1 MNITWKIS
9 NIEWIESVGDFTKV
23 VKNVHYWVQAEDD
36 AGNMGYTWG
45 NVQLDIDNL
54 TTFTDFDALT
64 EETVIGWAKTA
75 LNSTYFS
82 GPLTGAAM
90 MEQEAKR
97 ICLEQDPLRKRGI
110 GMPWQL

>member
-9 NIEWIESVGDFTKV
+9 NIEWIESVGEFTKV

-54 TTFTDFDALT
+54 ATFTDFDALT
-64 EETVIGWAKTA
+64 EETVLTWTKSA
-75 LNSTYFS
+75 LNNLYSESSYS
-82 GPLTGAAM
+82 NVEL
-90 MEQEAKR
+90 QELNAVKM
-97 ICLEQDPLRKRGI
+97 CEEQDPLRKRGI
-110 GMPWQL
+110 GVPW